1 MQSQIVVTLFHAL
14 FFVPCAIPTLVS
26 TQITNAFSVRD
37 VEMDTWS
44 CLEGWPAQGLG
55 TDGNGDEEGEAR
67 GDILAVCRSNE
78 EDVIAVR
85 ALEPRTSMLQRRTFR
100 R

>member
-1 MQSQIVVTLFHAL
+1 
-14 FFVPCAIPTLVS
+14 
-26 TQITNAFSVRD
+26 
-37 VEMDTWS
+37 MDTWS

-55 TDGNGDEEGEAR
+55 RDGNGDEEGENG

-85 ALEPRTSMLQRRTFR
+85 ILNPK
-100 R
+100 